1 MWQQSQRPICSEHV
15 KVNDIMAEE
24 TVLSTG
30 SLQQFLNVTQDHL
43 WCLFA
48 ISFIL
53 TLLTAI
59 FPVDLE
65 IYRNGNTSFWWSS
78 VGQQINA
85 IDADSVGGP
94 PGSPAGFVE
103 IKQFFLPKTHFI
115 RKLVSGC
122 IQFRIY
128 CLFWLQKTEK
138 EERNNTCWVFFFPF
152 GFNHFLTAR
161 KEKNNTSGISQT
173 DKFQRKSLFL

>member
-15 KVNDIMAEE
+15 KVNDITAEE

-43 WCLFA
+43 WRLFA

-53 TLLTAI
+53 VLLTAI
-59 FPVDLE
+59 FPADLE
-65 IYRNGNTSFWWSS
+65 ICTDGNTSFWWSS
-78 VGQQINA
+78 IGQQITATDVHN
-85 IDADSVGGP
+85 VGGP

-115 RKLVSGC
+115 RKMVSGC
-122 IQFRIY
+122 IQLRIHSVLALEDTKGAKKY
-128 CLFWLQKTEK
+128 LFGFFLSVSTFF
-138 EERNNTCWVFFFPF
+138 CWVEK
-152 GFNHFLTAR
+152 R
-161 KEKNNTSGISQT
+161 KNNTSYISQ
-173 DKFQRKSLFL
+173 KEKCQRKSFFL